1 MFPNL
6 DLEEIIEANER
17 AEAEERA
24 EERRHLRAM
33 LAAHALTGIL
43 SNPAFTGITW
53 QGSVENAAI
62 DAVAAAD
69 FTITELERNS

>member
-6 DLEEIIEANER
+6 DLEEIIAANER
-17 AEAEERA
+17 ADAEERA

-43 SNPAFTGITW
+43 SNAGL
-53 QGSVENAAI
+53 VEAWSLVGAALN
-62 DAVAAAD
+62 AVAVAD
-69 FTITELERNS
+69 FTITELDKKKE